1 LIGPPYWPERA
12 CSLWAGELEAAHAYV
27 KRASEIESELQF
39 HARYRALLLYV
50 RGSSA
55 QRAGDWNTAL
65 DFLRSGLDLAGG
77 TPDGAPVAALCC
89 QQLAEASVVRGDMS
103 GARDWAARALELS
116 STLGFPQGRGLA
128 LLTLGTLSH
137 QLGDLTA
144 AQDYL
149 EASAAVGRE
158 FGQGGW
164 WVIYAHLAATEGRGM
179 QAMRLAGAAEQL
191 RIGARR
197 PVSAMERAL
206 QERWLAPARAVIGES
221 ASESAFQDGLSLAE
235 NLRAFALRDL
245 APPAA
250 VESV

>member
-1 LIGPPYWPERA
+1 MVWGTAGQATEARSWLERILA
-12 CSLWAGELEAAHAYV
+12 MAGEDVRAIDRAEVLAGASVLALGQGELEAAHRYV
-27 KRASEIESELQF
+27 NRASENESELQF

-50 RGSSA
+50 RGSLA

-89 QQLAEASVVRGDMS
+89 QQPAEASVVRGDMS
-103 GARDWAARALELS
+103 GAQDWAARALELS

-158 FGQGGW
+158 FGQGGRRTGSRPKPPLGQPW
-164 WVIYAHLAATEGRGM
+164 CRRRGW
-179 QAMRLAGAAEQL
+179 RD
-191 RIGARR
+191 
-197 PVSAMERAL
+197 VSADCWPLPRVQSGCAM
-206 QERWLAPARAVIGES
+206 
-221 ASESAFQDGLSLAE
+221 GLWSHS
-235 NLRAFALRDL
+235 
-245 APPAA
+245 PWHGQ
-250 VESV
+250 